1 MIIRRITPADCDA
14 IAALEARLFATALDQ
29 PRLMALQTNPV
40 FCGFVDL
47 VPYQDQPQ
55 STLAD
60 DLNSYL
66 GGYLLATI
74 IDDEAEILSIGV
86 TPDRQRQGVGK
97 RLLQRFF
104 DYGASWNMATVLLE
118 VAEDNL
124 PALGLYRDFGFA
136 EFGRRNGYYKH
147 GNQKIDAIMMK
158 WCRAEAF
165 P

>member
-1 MIIRRITPADCDA
+1 MIRRITPADCDA
-14 IAALEARLFATALDQ
+14 IAALEARLFATAFDQ

-40 FCGFVDL
+40 FCGLVDL
-47 VPYQDQPQ
+47 VPYQDQPH

-60 DLNSYL
+60 VLNSYL

-97 RLLQRFF
+97 RLLQYFF
-104 DYGASWNMATVLLE
+104 EHGASQNMTRVVLE

-124 PALGLYRDFGFA
+124 SALGLYRDFGFA
-136 EFGRRNGYYKH
+136 EFGRRTDYYKQ

>member
-1 MIIRRITPADCDA
+1 MIRRITPADCDV
-14 IAALEARLFATALDQ
+14 IAALEARLFATALDL

-47 VPYQDQPQ
+47 LPDQDQSQ

-74 IDDEAEILSIGV
+74 IDGEAEILSIGV

-97 RLLQRFF
+97 RLLQHFF
-104 DYGASWNMATVLLE
+104 EHGTSQNMTCLLYTS
-118 VAEDNL
+118 
-124 PALGLYRDFGFA
+124 PSPRDRTRSRMPSSA
-136 EFGRRNGYYKH
+136 
-147 GNQKIDAIMMK
+147 
-158 WCRAEAF
+158 
-165 P
+165 

>member
-1 MIIRRITPADCDA
+1 MIRRITPADCDA
-14 IAALEARLFATALDQ
+14 IAALEARLFTTAFDQ
-29 PRLMALQTNPV
+29 ARLMALQANPV

-47 VPYQDQPQ
+47 VPNQGQPQ
-55 STLAD
+55 STLVD

-104 DYGASWNMATVLLE
+104 DYGASRNMAKAVLE
-118 VAEDNL
+118 VAEDNV

-136 EFGRRNGYYKH
+136 EFGRRKDYYKQ
-147 GNQKIDAIMMK
+147 GNQKIDAIIMK
-158 WCRAEAF
+158 WRRAEAF
-165 P
+165 S

>member
-1 MIIRRITPADCDA
+1 MIRRITPADCDA
-14 IAALEARLFATALDQ
+14 IAALEARLFTTAFDQ
-29 PRLMALQTNPV
+29 ARLMALQTNPV

-47 VPYQDQPQ
+47 VPDQDQPQ
-55 STLAD
+55 LTSAD
-60 DLNSYL
+60 DLASYL
-66 GGYLLATI
+66 GGYLLAMM
-74 IDDEAEILSIGV
+74 IDGEAEILSIGV

-104 DYGASWNMATVLLE
+104 DYGASRNMAKALIE
-118 VAEDNL
+118 VAEGNV

-136 EFGRRNGYYKH
+136 EFGRRKDYYKQ

>member
-1 MIIRRITPADCDA
+1 MIRRIASVDCDA

-29 PRLMALQTNPV
+29 ARLMALQANPV

-47 VPYQDQPQ
+47 VPEQDQPQ
-55 STLAD
+55 STSAD
-60 DLNSYL
+60 DLASYL
-66 GGYLLATI
+66 GGYLLAMM

-97 RLLQRFF
+97 LLLQHFF
-104 DYGASWNMATVLLE
+104 EHGASQNMTRVVLE
-118 VAEDNL
+118 VAEDNV
-124 PALGLYRDFGFA
+124 PALGLYRDFGFV
-136 EFGRRNGYYKH
+136 EFGRRKDYYKQ

>member
-1 MIIRRITPADCDA
+1 MIRRITPADCDA

-29 PRLMALQTNPV
+29 ARLMGLQSNPV

-47 VPYQDQPQ
+47 VPDQDQPQ
-55 STLAD
+55 SKSAGDLAPY
-60 DLNSYL
+60 LN
-66 GGYLLATI
+66 GYLLATM
-74 IDDEAEILSIGV
+74 IDGEAEILSIGV

-97 RLLQRFF
+97 RLLQHFF
-104 DYGASWNMATVLLE
+104 DHGASRNMAIITLE

-124 PALGLYRDFGFA
+124 PALGLYRHFGFA
-136 EFGRRNGYYKH
+136 EFGRRKGYYKR

>member
-1 MIIRRITPADCDA
+1 MIRRIAPADCDA
-14 IAALEARLFATALDQ
+14 IAALEARLFATVLDQ

-47 VPYQDQPQ
+47 ALYQDQLQ

-66 GGYLLATI
+66 SGYLLATI

-97 RLLQRFF
+97 RLLQYFF
-104 DYGASWNMATVLLE
+104 EHGASQNMTRVVLE

-124 PALGLYRDFGFA
+124 SALGLYRDFGFA
-136 EFGRRNGYYKH
+136 EFGRRKDYYKQ

>member
-1 MIIRRITPADCDA
+1 MIRHITPVDCDA
-14 IAALEARLFATALDQ
+14 IAALEARLFASALDQ
-29 PRLMALQTNPV
+29 PRLMALQTNPI

-47 VPYQDQPQ
+47 VPDHDRVQ
-55 STLAD
+55 STSAGDLA
-60 DLNSYL
+60 SYL
-66 GGYLLATI
+66 GGYILAII

-86 TPDRQRQGVGK
+86 TPDRQSQGVGK
-97 RLLQRFF
+97 RLFEHFF
-104 DYGASWNMATVLLE
+104 DHGASRNMARVVLE

-124 PALGLYRDFGFA
+124 PALGLYRNFGFA
-136 EFGRRNGYYKH
+136 EFGRRKDYYKQ

>member
-1 MIIRRITPADCDA
+1 MIRRITPADCDA
-14 IAALEARLFATALDQ
+14 IATLEARLFATALDQ
-29 PRLMALQTNPV
+29 ARLMALQANPV

-47 VPYQDQPQ
+47 VPEQDQPQ
-55 STLAD
+55 STSAD
-60 DLNSYL
+60 DLASYL
-66 GGYLLATI
+66 GGYLLAMM

-97 RLLQRFF
+97 LLLQHFF
-104 DYGASWNMATVLLE
+104 EHGTSQNMTRVVLE
-118 VAEDNL
+118 VAEDNV

-136 EFGRRNGYYKH
+136 AFGRRKGYYKQ

>member
-1 MIIRRITPADCDA
+1 MIRRIALADCDA
-14 IAALEARLFATALDQ
+14 IAALEVRLFATALDQ
-29 PRLMALQTNPV
+29 ARLMALQANPV

-47 VPYQDQPQ
+47 VPYQVQPQ
-55 STLAD
+55 PTSAD
-60 DLNSYL
+60 DLGSYL
-66 GGYLLATI
+66 GGYLLAVM
-74 IDDEAEILSIGV
+74 IDDEVEILSIGV

-97 RLLQRFF
+97 RLLQHFF
-104 DYGASWNMATVLLE
+104 DHCTSRKMARVVLE
-118 VAEDNL
+118 VAENNV

-136 EFGRRNGYYKH
+136 AFGRRKGYYKQ

>member
-1 MIIRRITPADCDA
+1 MIRRITPADCDA

-40 FCGFVDL
+40 FCGFVYL
-47 VPYQDQPQ
+47 VPDQDQPQ

-60 DLNSYL
+60 DLNSHL
-66 GGYLLATI
+66 GGYLFATI

-97 RLLQRFF
+97 RLLQHFF
-104 DYGASWNMATVLLE
+104 EHGTSQNMTRVVLE
-118 VAEDNL
+118 VAEDNV
-124 PALGLYRDFGFA
+124 PAVRLYRDFGFV
-136 EFGRRNGYYKH
+136 EFGRRKGYYKQS
-147 GNQKIDAIMMK
+147 NRKIDAIMMK
-158 WCRAEAF
+158 WCPTEAF

>member
-1 MIIRRITPADCDA
+1 MIRRITPADCDA

-97 RLLQRFF
+97 RLLQHFF
-104 DYGASWNMATVLLE
+104 DHGASRKMARVVLE
-118 VAEDNL
+118 VAEENV
-124 PALGLYRDFGFA
+124 PALGLYRNFGFA
-136 EFGRRNGYYKH
+136 EFGRRKGYYKQD
-147 GNQKIDAIMMK
+147 NQKIDAIMMK

>member
-1 MIIRRITPADCDA
+1 MIRHVTPADCEA

-40 FCGFVDL
+40 FFGFVDL
-47 VPYQDQPQ
+47 VLDQDQPQ

-60 DLNSYL
+60 NLDSYL

-74 IDDEAEILSIGV
+74 IDDEAEVLSIGV
-86 TPDRQRQGVGK
+86 TPDWQRQGVGK
-97 RLLQRFF
+97 QLLQRFF
-104 DYGASWNMATVLLE
+104 DYGASRNMAKAALE
-118 VAEDNL
+118 VAEDNV
-124 PALGLYRDFGFA
+124 PALGLYRDFGSA
-136 EFGRRNGYYKH
+136 EFGRRKNYYKH

-158 WCRAEAF
+158 WCRAEAL

>member
-1 MIIRRITPADCDA
+1 MIRRITPADCDA
-14 IAALEARLFATALDQ
+14 IAALEAKLFATALDQ

-40 FCGFVDL
+40 FCGLVDL
-47 VPYQDQPQ
+47 VPDQDQPQ
-55 STLAD
+55 STSAD

-97 RLLQRFF
+97 WLLQRFF
-104 DYGASWNMATVLLE
+104 DYGASRNMARVVLE
-118 VAEDNL
+118 VAEDNV

-136 EFGRRNGYYKH
+136 EFGRRKDYYKQ
-147 GNQKIDAIMMK
+147 GNQKIDAIIMK
-158 WCRAEAF
+158 WRRAEAF
-165 P
+165 S

>member
-1 MIIRRITPADCDA
+1 MIRCITPADCDA
-14 IAALEARLFATALDQ
+14 IAALEARLFATVLDQ

-40 FCGFVDL
+40 FFGFVDL
-47 VPYQDQPQ
+47 LPDQDQPKP
-55 STLAD
+55 TFAD
-60 DLNSYL
+60 DVNSYL
-66 GGYLLATI
+66 GGYLLATL

-86 TPDRQRQGVGK
+86 PPDRQRQGVGK

-104 DYGASWNMATVLLE
+104 DCGVSRNMAKAVLE

-124 PALGLYRDFGFA
+124 PALELYRNFGFA
-136 EFGRRNGYYKH
+136 EFGRRKDYYKQ

-158 WCRAEAF
+158 WWRAEAF

>member
-1 MIIRRITPADCDA
+1 MIRRIAPADCNA

-29 PRLMALQTNPV
+29 ARLMALQANPF

-47 VPYQDQPQ
+47 VPYQGQPQ

-97 RLLQRFF
+97 RLLQYFF
-104 DYGASWNMATVLLE
+104 EHGASQNMTRVVLE

-124 PALGLYRDFGFA
+124 SALGLYRDFGFA
-136 EFGRRNGYYKH
+136 EFGRRTDYYKQ

>member
-1 MIIRRITPADCDA
+1 MIRRITPADCDA
-14 IAALEARLFATALDQ
+14 IATLEARLFATALDQ
-29 PRLMALQTNPV
+29 ARLMGLQSNPV

-47 VPYQDQPQ
+47 VPDQDQPQ
-55 STLAD
+55 SISAGDLAPY
-60 DLNSYL
+60 LN
-66 GGYLLATI
+66 GYLLATM
-74 IDDEAEILSIGV
+74 IDGEAEILSIGV

-97 RLLQRFF
+97 RLLQHFF
-104 DYGASWNMATVLLE
+104 EHGTSQNMTRVVLE
-118 VAEDNL
+118 VAEDNV

-136 EFGRRNGYYKH
+136 AFGRRKGYYKQ

>member
-1 MIIRRITPADCDA
+1 MIRRITPADCDA
-14 IAALEARLFATALDQ
+14 IAALEARLFATAFDQ

-47 VPYQDQPQ
+47 VPDQDQAQ
-55 STLAD
+55 SILAS
-60 DLNSYL
+60 DLNSHL

-86 TPDRQRQGVGK
+86 TPERQRQGVGK

-104 DYGASWNMATVLLE
+104 DYGASRNMAKALLE
-118 VAEDNL
+118 VAEDNVA
-124 PALGLYRDFGFA
+124 ALELYRDFGFA
-136 EFGRRNGYYKH
+136 EFGRRKDYYKQ

-158 WCRAEAF
+158 WWHGEAF

>member
-1 MIIRRITPADCDA
+1 MIRRITPADCDA
-14 IAALEARLFATALDQ
+14 IAALEARLFSTALDQ
-29 PRLMALQTNPV
+29 TRLMALQTNPV

-47 VPYQDQPQ
+47 APYQDQPQ

-60 DLNSYL
+60 VLNSYL
-66 GGYLLATI
+66 AGYLLATI

-86 TPDRQRQGVGK
+86 TPDRQRKGVGK
-97 RLLQRFF
+97 RLLQYFF
-104 DYGASWNMATVLLE
+104 EHGASQNMTRVLLE

-124 PALGLYRDFGFA
+124 SALGLYRDFGFA
-136 EFGRRNGYYKH
+136 EFGRRTDYYKQ

>member
-1 MIIRRITPADCDA
+1 MIRRITPADCDA

-47 VPYQDQPQ
+47 VPDQDQPQ
-55 STLAD
+55 STSAD

-66 GGYLLATI
+66 GGYLLTTI

-86 TPDRQRQGVGK
+86 SPDRQRQGVGK
-97 RLLQRFF
+97 RLLQHFF
-104 DYGASWNMATVLLE
+104 DYGASRNMTKAMLE

-136 EFGRRNGYYKH
+136 KFGRRKDYYKQ

-158 WCRAEAF
+158 WSRADAF

>member
-1 MIIRRITPADCDA
+1 MIRRIAPVDCDA
-14 IAALEARLFATALDQ
+14 IAALEARLFANALDQ
-29 PRLMALQTNPV
+29 ARLMALQANPV

-47 VPYQDQPQ
+47 VPEQDQPQ
-55 STLAD
+55 STSAD
-60 DLNSYL
+60 DLASYL
-66 GGYLLATI
+66 GGYLLAMM

-97 RLLQRFF
+97 LLLQHFF
-104 DYGASWNMATVLLE
+104 EHGTSQNMTRVVLE
-118 VAEDNL
+118 VAEDNV

-136 EFGRRNGYYKH
+136 AFGRRKGYYKQ

>member
-1 MIIRRITPADCDA
+1 MIRRIAPVDCDA

-29 PRLMALQTNPV
+29 ARLMALQANPV

-47 VPYQDQPQ
+47 VPEQDQPQ
-55 STLAD
+55 STSAD
-60 DLNSYL
+60 DLASYL
-66 GGYLLATI
+66 GGYLLAMM

-86 TPDRQRQGVGK
+86 TPDRQRQGVGN
-97 RLLQRFF
+97 RLLQHFF
-104 DYGASWNMATVLLE
+104 EHGTSQNMARVVLE
-118 VAEDNL
+118 VAEDNV

-136 EFGRRNGYYKH
+136 AFGRRKGYYKQ

>member
-1 MIIRRITPADCDA
+1 MIRHIAPADCDA

-29 PRLMALQTNPV
+29 ARLMALQANPV

-47 VPYQDQPQ
+47 VTDQDQPQ
-55 STLAD
+55 SISAD
-60 DLNSYL
+60 DLASQLN
-66 GGYLLATI
+66 GYLLATM

-104 DYGASWNMATVLLE
+104 EHGTSQNMTRVVLE
-118 VAEDNL
+118 VAEDNI
-124 PALGLYRDFGFA
+124 PAVKLYRDFGFV
-136 EFGRRNGYYKH
+136 EFGRRKGYYKK
-147 GNQKIDAIMMK
+147 GNRKIDAIMMK

>member
-1 MIIRRITPADCDA
+1 MIRRITPADCDA
-14 IAALEARLFATALDQ
+14 IAALEARLFANALDQ
-29 PRLMALQTNPV
+29 PRLMALQINPV

-47 VPYQDQPQ
+47 VPDQDQPQ
-55 STLAD
+55 STFAD

-66 GGYLLATI
+66 SGYLLATI

-86 TPDRQRQGVGK
+86 SPDRQRQGVGK

-104 DYGASWNMATVLLE
+104 YYGASRNMAKAVLE
-118 VAEDNL
+118 VAEDNV

-136 EFGRRNGYYKH
+136 EFGRRKNYYKQ

-158 WCRAEAF
+158 WWRAEAF